1 MTRKEQIELIF
12 EVVNEDFLT
21 LEKIYFDSIK
31 SKTLDKR
38 IYIRV
43 KNLLENLR
51 TAYDF
56 VAWDIIE
63 KNKIEM
69 QRAFF
74 PIHKKTTDINKIKI
88 SLNGA
93 FPGLENVN
101 ATLYN
106 YLLQIQ
112 PALTDENTWLEL
124 FNDICGSNK
133 HEMLSLQVR
142 QDDIVNVL
150 TYKNG
155 KTLMW
160 TDGLV
165 DFNTE
170 DKEFPIRIFGGGTFG
185 MTARSELTIQDGY
198 LTMFGWIVHEL
209 QNYQQRTKP
218 DLAKVTDYS
227 LTSYLIGNFYFENS
241 KSDVYSTIKQ
251 FIDNSDRLI
260 RELYKIV

>member
-63 KNKIEM
+63 KNKI
-69 QRAFF
+69 QLNRAYF
-74 PIHKKTTDINKIKI
+74 PIHKKTTDIDKIKASI
-88 SLNGA
+88 NGS
-93 FPGLENVN
+93 FPDLENSN
-101 ATLYN
+101 KTLYD
-106 YLLQIQ
+106 YLIKLQ
-112 PALTDENTWLEL
+112 PTVTDENTWLEL
-124 FNDICGSNK
+124 FNDLCGKNK

-150 TYKNG
+150 TFKNG
-155 KTLMW
+155 TTQMW

-165 DFNTE
+165 DFNNE
-170 DKEFPIRIFGGGTFG
+170 DKQFPIKILPGGTFG
-185 MTARSELTIQDGY
+185 MTARPEVTIQDGY
-198 LTMFGWIVHEL
+198 LIMFGWIVHEL
-209 QNYQQRTKP
+209 QNYRQRTKP
-218 DLAKVTDYS
+218 DLTKVTEYS
-227 LTSYLIGNFYFENS
+227 LTSYLIGNFYFDSAN
-241 KSDVYSTIKQ
+241 SDVYSTIKQ

-260 RELYKIV
+260 RDLYKVI